1 MHGYSSDE
9 TFTQATIRV
18 RAHERE
24 MESSQNTD
32 QPHWKGYWG
41 IKRQFSWRIQ
51 MDSLIP
57 T

>member
-32 QPHWKGYWG
+32 QPHWKGYWV